1 MSAHWCC
8 RRPRASVPNSIATCP
23 FSKVTAC
30 VTRSSAVSRVGLQ
43 RPSPSKVSRQRLV
56 SPILRCQR
64 VLPPH
69 AVTPPR
75 RPEPADP
82 AHNHAQERSDVG
94 HVAIDAQIN
103 GDASEWRGR
112 AAARRSAPAVVAD
125 ARRLV
130 APARGVPYACSKSC
144 IRPCQ

>member
-1 MSAHWCC
+1 MLPA
-8 RRPRASVPNSIATCP
+8 A
-23 FSKVTAC
+23 
-30 VTRSSAVSRVGLQ
+30 SRVGPELH
-43 RPSPSKVSRQRLV
+43 RDLPVFKGHSMRDALLGRKPCRTSKAVALEGISPEVGV
-56 SPILRCQR
+56 ADPAVQR

-130 APARGVPYACSKSC
+130 APARGVPYARSKS
-144 IRPCQ
+144 